1 MAFRRSENN
10 NQGSSPSL
18 GYRLSSDRQPG
29 IATANTG
36 MPLTAPRD
44 MKGPRPFPRQG
55 IEQLPEYF
63 KPIGRPGMGNY
74 QNMGGQ
80 SSSDR
85 RDRYIANTQGGHP
98 SMSQYGYPMQVGV
111 GPFDDIFHSE
121 QSAVDP
127 SDWRTLETILGAGGN
142 PDDYVQMAEMGGY
155 GYNPDPNKTYDDLYG
170 GQDIIDMEILPGA
183 GYGPSDEHEFDRK
196 KGFENRIWGIEPQY
210 SARGGIASL
219 RRQYGIF
226 K

>member
-1 MAFRRSENN
+1 MTPPPMGGTPM
-10 NQGSSPSL
+10 QGGTGRSL
-18 GYRLSSDRQPG
+18 GPAGGPLPPTGRTLGRDLSRLGDLPGAKPPPYMIDQLGDIFGFGDRRKERYIADTQGGYPNRG
-29 IATANTG
+29 I
-36 MPLTAPRD
+36 RS
-44 MKGPRPFPRQG
+44 
-55 IEQLPEYF
+55 LPEYMD
-63 KPIGRPGMGNY
+63 PMPMPWDY
-74 QNMGGQ
+74 ESPMP
-80 SSSDR
+80 SPMPLP
-85 RDRYIANTQGGHP
+85 RDFETG
-98 SMSQYGYPMQVGV
+98 PME
-111 GPFDDIFHSE
+111 PMA
-121 QSAVDP
+121 AVDP

-219 RRQYGIF
+219 RR
-226 K
+226 